1 MRVNEAI
8 IAIAEEETAENYN
21 SLSERLERESIRYS
35 RALPEEE
42 EAKSR

>member
-1 MRVNEAI
+1 MNEAMI
-8 IAIAEEETAENYN
+8 EMAEEETAENYN
-21 SLSERLERESIRYS
+21 PLSERLELESIRYS